1 MTKTKV
7 LFALFAFHSIA
18 LLAADPR
25 DVQSFLDAGILEPG
39 QAVRETASFIQDRVP
54 RMPSVHSVAEWKAKA
69 GHIRRAVL
77 DQVVF
82 RGEAAKWRDAHAKVE
97 WMDALPGGPGYR
109 IRTLRYEALPGLWVP
124 ALLYEPDHVS
134 GKVPVALSFNGHASS
149 GKAVAYKQLRCI
161 NLVKRGM
168 IVLSPDFLG
177 LGQLDAPGFD
187 HERAPQLDLCGTS
200 GVAPFY
206 LAMKRALDILVS
218 LPAADTTRVA
228 VAGLSGGGW
237 QTIFISSL
245 DTRVTLANPVA
256 GYESLIE
263 RAGHPTDVGCPEQAP
278 SDIALFADY
287 AHLTALLA
295 PRPLLLT
302 YNAYDDCCFVADFSL
317 PRLLEASRPIF
328 SLFDRP
334 DSLRFHINYV
344 PGTHN
349 FETDNREAFYDFLGD
364 FFFAGDPNFNR
375 KEIPSEKE
383 IKTPAQISVPLPD
396 PNQDFH
402 SLALALSEN
411 LPQNPIPSDP
421 SSLAH
426 WRLVNRTRLGA
437 LIKAKP
443 LRIVALRT
451 GTAQTNGLTAT
462 FWKFRMGT
470 DWTAPAVEL
479 TDGASKGTALIIA
492 DAGKKSL
499 AAEVTALLRSGRRVI
514 ALDPFYI
521 GVAGDLGSSPFCD
534 ALLIDAVGER
544 PLGIQASQIS
554 AAARWIDREQGC
566 GPVSLVAVGPR
577 MSFAALAAAALEEQ
591 AIASV
596 ELNQCYSTLKDVIAR
611 NATFDS
617 QPELFCFGLLQAFD
631 VPQLE
636 TLVAPRPVSARRPPN
651 AQPP

>member
-1 MTKTKV
+1 
-7 LFALFAFHSIA
+7 
-18 LLAADPR
+18 
-25 DVQSFLDAGILEPG
+25 
-39 QAVRETASFIQDRVP
+39 
-54 RMPSVHSVAEWKAKA
+54 MPSIHSPKEWKAKA
-69 GHIRRAVL
+69 DKIHRAIL
-77 DQVVF
+77 DQVIF
-82 RGEAAKWRDAHAKVE
+82 RGEAAKWRDAHASVE
-97 WMDALPGGPGYR
+97 WADAIPGGLGYR

-134 GKVPVALSFNGHASS
+134 GKVPVALSLNGHEPA
-149 GKAVAYKQLRCI
+149 GKAVGYKQLRCI
-161 NLVKRGM
+161 NLAKRGM
-168 IVLSPDFLG
+168 VVLSPEFLG
-177 LGQLDAPGFD
+177 MGQLDAPGFD

-218 LPAADTTRVA
+218 LPEADTTRVS

-237 QTIFISSL
+237 QTIFLSSL
-245 DTRVTLANPVA
+245 DPRVTLANPVA

-263 RAGHPTDVGCPEQAP
+263 RAGRPTDVGCPEQAP

-287 AHLTALLA
+287 THLTALFA

-302 YNAYDDCCFVADFSL
+302 YNASDDCCFVADFSL
-317 PRLLEASRPIF
+317 PRLLETSQPVF

-334 DSLRFHINYV
+334 DSLRFHINYL

-349 FETDNREAFYDFLGD
+349 FGTDNREALYDFLGD
-364 FFFAGDPNFNR
+364 FFFAGDQRFNR
-375 KEIPSEKE
+375 KEIPSEEE
-383 IKTPAQISVPLPD
+383 IKTPAQLSVPLPEH
-396 PNQDFH
+396 NQDFH
-402 SLALALSEN
+402 SLALSLCVN
-411 LPQNPIPSDP
+411 LPENPIPSDP

-426 WRLVNRTRLGA
+426 WRLVNRPRLGA

-443 LRIVALRT
+443 YRIIALRT
-451 GTAQTNGLTAT
+451 GSAQTNGLTAT
-462 FWKFRMGT
+462 FWKLRMGS
-470 DWTAPAVEL
+470 DWTAPAVAL

-499 AAEVTALLRSGRRVI
+499 APEVTALLRSGLRVI

-521 GVAGDLGSSPFCD
+521 GEAGDLGTSPFCD

-554 AAARWIDREQGC
+554 AVARWIDREQGW
-566 GPVSLVAVGPR
+566 GPVSLVALGPR
-577 MSFAALAAAALEEQ
+577 MSIAALAAAGLEEQ

-596 ELNQCYSTLKDVIAR
+596 EVNQCYSTLKDVIAQ
-611 NATFDS
+611 NATFVS

-636 TLVAPRPVSARRPPN
+636 MLVAPRPVRSKPRPN
-651 AQPP
+651 E